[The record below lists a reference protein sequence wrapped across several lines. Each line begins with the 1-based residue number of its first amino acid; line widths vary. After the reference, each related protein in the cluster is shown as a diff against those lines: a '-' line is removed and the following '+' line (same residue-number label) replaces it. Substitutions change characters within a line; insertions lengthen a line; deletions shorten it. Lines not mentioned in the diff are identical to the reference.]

1 MDALI
6 AAAAQALAAG
16 DPLGALNWIALR
28 EDGPALALRGIAMAR
43 LGGLGVIHKNLSIEQ
58 QARDKS
64 DANAHF
70 RHALDV
76 ANEQVEAVQE
86 IGSGITRQYLFET
99 EIYLTREEAEE
110 ARAERVGVI
119 ARRFYQELPA
129 ALAGARTRGKMS
141 ARERA
146 SQKWR
151 GRNNGE
157 TMH

>member
-1 MDALI
+1 MIENMLWAC
-6 AAAAQALAAG
+6 AFVLACILFYRFA
-16 DPLGALNWIALR
+16 I
-28 EDGPALALRGIAMAR
+28 PALKRFDDENVRRIAVQETETADP
-43 LGGLGVIHKNLSIEQ
+43 Q
-58 QARDKS
+58 
-64 DANAHF
+64 AHF

-76 ANEQVEAVQE
+76 ANEQIEAVQE
-86 IGSGITRQYLFET
+86 VRAGAVTQYLFET
-99 EIYLTREEAEE
+99 EIYFTREEAEE

-146 SQKWR
+146 SEKWR
-151 GRNNGE
+151 GRNGE